1 MFREMLSAR
10 LSIHENGIK
19 RAVFVR
25 SKKTV
30 PQSHDAE
37 GIWRTAMKLIRILSI
52 AAFLLL
58 PASSSL
64 FAQNNLPDPND
75 SACWQ
80 SLEALHNCA
89 QVQND
94 RAMAQAQ
101 RCTSY
106 PEYQCEPEAEQPQQT
121 ARVARLQ
128 KQRTKVDSAATAVQS
143 HQTPGNSS
151 GSDAVVIEMSPAN

>member
-1 MFREMLSAR
+1 
-10 LSIHENGIK
+10 
-19 RAVFVR
+19 
-25 SKKTV
+25 
-30 PQSHDAE
+30 
-37 GIWRTAMKLIRILSI
+37 MKLIRILSI
-52 AAFLLL
+52 AAFLLVA
-58 PASSSL
+58 ASSSL

-80 SLEALHNCA
+80 SLDALHNCA

-106 PEYQCEPEAEQPQQT
+106 PEYQCEAEAEQPQQT
-121 ARVARLQ
+121 ARAARLQ
-128 KQRTKVDSAATAVQS
+128 KQKTKVDSAATTVHS

>member
-1 MFREMLSAR
+1 MKILTT
-10 LSIHENGIK
+10 LL
-19 RAVFVR
+19 
-25 SKKTV
+25 
-30 PQSHDAE
+30 
-37 GIWRTAMKLIRILSI
+37 TA
-52 AAFLLL
+52 ALLL
-58 PASSSL
+58 VAASSL
-64 FAQNNLPDPND
+64 YAQNNLADPND

-121 ARVARLQ
+121 VHAARIQ
-128 KQRTKVDSAATAVQS
+128 KSKTKVGSAAAVQS
-143 HQTPGNSS
+143 NQTPSDSS
-151 GSDAVVIEMSPAN
+151 GSDAVVINMSPAN